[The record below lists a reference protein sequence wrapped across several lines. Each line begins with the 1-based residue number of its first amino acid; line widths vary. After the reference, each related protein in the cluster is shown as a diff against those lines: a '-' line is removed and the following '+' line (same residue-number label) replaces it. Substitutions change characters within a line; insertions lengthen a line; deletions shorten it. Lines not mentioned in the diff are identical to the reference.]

1 VPSDAI
7 DTLSTPVIRAIAD
20 HLLPY
25 PPQRLGVAV
34 SGGSDSMALL
44 HALHALSLDHGFDLH
59 AVTVDHGLRAEA
71 PAEAAMV
78 ADACAALGV
87 SHDILR
93 WSGPD
98 ATGNLQHQARNARYD
113 LMAEWSDMRQLGVI
127 ALGHTQD
134 DQAETVLLRL
144 ARGAGVDGLSAMRP
158 RRTDRGVTWLRP
170 LLNVRRERLR
180 AFLTELDVAWVDDP
194 TNQDLKYDR
203 IKARQALAAL
213 EPLGIHVSQL
223 AQVASNMAS
232 ARDALCWQTFLNS
245 REITQVEVGA
255 VVFDWKGF
263 RLLPDEIARRLLV
276 QALVWIGQTEYPP
289 RGQAL
294 SALLAAL
301 RSDQGGTLNGCIA
314 RRFGPVLW
322 VFREYDAVATET
334 SVPGTPWDGRWI
346 VTGPE
351 TSASDIEVRA
361 LGDEGLLQ
369 CPDWKLR
376 AVPFDVLR
384 SVPAV
389 WQGQTLLAA
398 PLVHPASE
406 WRAELIDGDEGYFAA
421 LLSH

>member
-113 LMAEWSDMRQLGVI
+113 LMAEWSDMRQLCVI

-180 AFLTELDVAWVDDP
+180 AFLTELDVAWADDP

-263 RLLPDEIARRLLV
+263 RLLPAACLCRPWSGSGKPNTRRAGRPCLPC
-276 QALVWIGQTEYPP
+276 WP
-289 RGQAL
+289 RCVRIKGER
-294 SALLAAL
+294 SMAAL
-301 RSDQGGTLNGCIA
+301 HVDLARFCGCFVNTMPWQ
-314 RRFGPVLW
+314 RKHPFP
-322 VFREYDAVATET
+322 EH
-334 SVPGTPWDGRWI
+334 PGTDAG
-346 VTGPE
+346 
-351 TSASDIEVRA
+351 S
-361 LGDEGLLQ
+361 
-369 CPDWKLR
+369 
-376 AVPFDVLR
+376 
-384 SVPAV
+384 
-389 WQGQTLLAA
+389 
-398 PLVHPASE
+398 
-406 WRAELIDGDEGYFAA
+406 
-421 LLSH
+421 